1 MSRRCSPFKQRDV
14 ARLIK
19 GVLAAGLVVS
29 GVEIDKARKILVRTC
44 HAEGEHEHAEANGAD
59 SNPWDEV
66 LPDSDP
72 GNSRD

>member
-14 ARLIK
+14 TRLIK

-29 GVEIDKARKILVRTC
+29 GVEIDKARKILVRIC
-44 HAEGEHEHAEANGAD
+44 EHEHADANGVD

-66 LPDSDP
+66 LPNSDP